1 MNFKNNIIAGLIFA
15 AGLYGAASGSASAQT
30 LASLPAQAQPIAS
43 VGEARPLPA
52 WTDFC
57 QTYASECAVNRDEA
71 ASITLT
77 PKIWQTLVSVNR
89 KVNGSIKPML
99 DSDHW
104 GVADRW
110 DIPTDGYGDCEDF
123 QVLKRKLLAEAGLPR
138 RAMRMTVVI
147 DEKNEGHAVLMV
159 RTNQGDFTLD
169 NKTDEVLPWSE
180 TGYIF
185 VKRESQDDLAWVSLG
200 RATSPTVTANR
211 R

>member
-1 MNFKNNIIAGLIFA
+1 MFFKKLGSLIIAVGFCGLA
-15 AGLYGAASGSASAQT
+15 ASASAQT
-30 LASLPAQAQPIAS
+30 LAALPREAEPIAS

-52 WTDFC
+52 WTEFC
-57 QTYASECAVNRDEA
+57 RTYAAECAVDRNEPA
-71 ASITLT
+71 QVTLT
-77 PKIWQTLVSVNR
+77 PKTWQLLAAVNR
-89 KVNGSIKPML
+89 KVNGTIKPML
-99 DSDHW
+99 DADHW

-110 DIPTDGYGDCEDF
+110 DLPTDGYGDCEDF
-123 QVLKRKLLAEAGLPR
+123 QLLKRKMLVEAGLPR

-147 DEKNEGHAVLMV
+147 DEKNEGHAVLVV

-185 VKRESQDDLAWVSLG
+185 VKRESQDEIAWVSLG

>member
-1 MNFKNNIIAGLIFA
+1 MFFKNRILAGLIIA
-15 AGLYGAASGSASAQT
+15 AGVCSAAGSASAQT
-30 LASLPAQAQPIAS
+30 LASLPSEAQPIAS

-52 WTDFC
+52 WTEFC
-57 QTYASECAVNRDEA
+57 QTYASECAVDRTEPSVVA
-71 ASITLT
+71 LT
-77 PKIWQTLVSVNR
+77 PKIWQVLVGVNR
-89 KVNGSIKPML
+89 RVNATIKPML

-123 QVLKRKLLAEAGLPR
+123 QLLKRKLLAEAGLPR
-138 RAMRMTVVI
+138 RALRMTVVI

-159 RTNQGDFTLD
+159 RTSQGDFTLD

-185 VKRESQDDLAWVSLG
+185 VKRESQDAVGWVSLG
-200 RATSPTVTANR
+200 RATSPTVTAKSR
-211 R
+211 